1 MFHHNLQKCIATT
14 WVALAILSWKC
25 NPGEM
30 HSSLVTLYELSLTTS
45 ILLSKKSAQDAIN
58 CQQLGSLLNI
68 VEQEEDVTASFLD
81 VLSTDLVSLS
91 YCF

>member
-1 MFHHNLQKCIATT
+1 
-14 WVALAILSWKC
+14 
-25 NPGEM
+25 M